1 VKLWRRGWG
10 DGGDAIVVVLVQG
23 VFSVAAN
30 LLSTTSSFVVVT
42 VVVRG
47 PAVFFSLPSLI

>member
-1 VKLWRRGWG
+1 MKLWRRGWG